1 MSTPV
6 IIVHGGAWTI
16 PDDIVEGS
24 RAGTKAAA
32 RAGYAVLSSGG
43 TAIDAIQA
51 AIRVLED
58 DPCFDAGTGSVLTAK
73 GDVEMDAVIMDGRTL
88 KSGAVACVHN
98 IKNPIELARKVMEK
112 TDHCLLVGP
121 GADLFA
127 EEVGIKR
134 VPTESLVSAE
144 AVRELEFYHAN
155 YDCTVHD
162 LFRQRGSSHDTVGAV
177 ALDVNGNVAYG
188 TSTGGISCKKPGRV
202 GDSPIIGAGGYADND
217 VGGISCTGHGE
228 SISKVVLAHQ
238 VITAMKTGTD
248 AQEAADKAL
257 ANMASRVD
265 GYGGVIVLGREGD
278 VALSFTTER
287 MSWAWAKEGTI
298 HSGVNPGEDFREPVD
313 VTNGDVANGDVQN
326 GGASNCDV

>member
-1 MSTPV
+1 MTTPV
-6 IIVHGGAWTI
+6 IIVHGGAWSI
-16 PDDIVEGS
+16 PDDIVGES

-51 AIRVLED
+51 AVRVLED
-58 DPCFDAGTGSVLTAK
+58 DPCFDAGTGSVLTAN

-88 KSGAVACVHN
+88 ESGAVACVHN
-98 IKNPIELARKVMEK
+98 IKNPIELARNVMEK

-121 GADLFA
+121 GANLFA

-134 VPTESLVSAE
+134 VPTETLVSAK
-144 AVRELEFYHAN
+144 AVRELQFYHAN

-162 LFRQRGSSHDTVGAV
+162 LFRQ
-177 ALDVNGNVAYG
+177 
-188 TSTGGISCKKPGRV
+188 
-202 GDSPIIGAGGYADND
+202 SPIIGAGGYADND

-238 VITAMKTGTD
+238 VIAAMRTGTD

-326 GGASNCDV
+326 GGASNSDV